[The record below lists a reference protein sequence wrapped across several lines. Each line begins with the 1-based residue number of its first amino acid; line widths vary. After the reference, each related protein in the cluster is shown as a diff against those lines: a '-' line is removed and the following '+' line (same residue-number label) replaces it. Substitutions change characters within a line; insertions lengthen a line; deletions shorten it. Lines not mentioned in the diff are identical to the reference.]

1 MYKFSQMNES
11 NLNDMVNI
19 VKNAYPG
26 VAANITA
33 EGMVERSKRPNV
45 KYHCVHSGDKQVGGF
60 LLWDFE
66 MNARQLMIK
75 VGGIGSVAVDLC
87 HKKEKICRE
96 ILRYFIDNLR
106 DSNINM
112 AVLYPFNSAFYYKMG
127 FGFGNLLQQ
136 FRLKP
141 EDLPGG
147 SSKSHIAMLS
157 ENNATE
163 LAKFYNSRVA
173 LTHGL
178 MTKTANEFA
187 ISLKL
192 PDNKVVAYV
201 KDGVIR
207 GYLAFQFKKA
217 SDESFL
223 ANDMVVSE
231 LLFDS
236 PEVFAELMAFLKSQS
251 DQVRY
256 VIVNTQDDGF
266 IYSVADPRNH
276 MDRVLT
282 SVYQECCR
290 TGLGLMYRICDVDGF
305 FSDMA
310 NCRFGN
316 LTMTLRLNVNDSF
329 VSENNRAFILK
340 FDNGLCTVSDGK
352 PDAELN
358 IGIAELSSMVMG
370 CANLTQLV
378 KYAKATISDE
388 RWLDPLSRAFS
399 LEEKPVCYTVF

>member
-1 MYKFSQMNES
+1 MTES
-11 NLNDMVNI
+11 NIPDMVQL
-19 VKNAYPG
+19 VKNAYPRF
-26 VAANITA
+26 ASSINA
-33 EGMVERSKRPNV
+33 EGMAERSKRPNV
-45 KYHCVHSGDKQVGGF
+45 KYYCVHSGNKQVGGF

-66 MNARQLMIK
+66 MNARKSMIK

-87 HKKEKICRE
+87 HKKEKVCRE

-106 DSNINM
+106 GRDVNM

-136 FRLKP
+136 FRLRP
-141 EDLPGG
+141 DDLPGG
-147 SSKSHIAMLS
+147 SSKSHIVILS
-157 ENNATE
+157 ESDAAE
-163 LAKFYNSRVA
+163 LAKFYNSQVA
-173 LTHGL
+173 VTHGL
-178 MTKTANEFA
+178 MTKTADEFTA
-187 ISLKL
+187 ILKQ
-192 PDNKVVAYV
+192 PDNSVVAYV
-201 KDGVIR
+201 KDGAVH
-207 GYLAFQFKKA
+207 GYLVFRFEKG

-223 ANDMVVSE
+223 VNDMVVSE
-231 LLFDS
+231 LLFDT
-236 PEVFAELMAFLKSQS
+236 PEAFAELMAFLKSQS

-256 VIVNTQDDGF
+256 VIVNTQDEGF

-276 MDRVLT
+276 MGRVLS

-290 TGLGLMYRICDVDGF
+290 TGLGLMYRICDVKGF

-316 LTMTLRLNVNDSF
+316 LSMKLGLNVRDSF
-329 VSENNRAFILK
+329 VPENNGALVLK
-340 FDNGLCTVSDGK
+340 SDNGLCTVSEGVSDVTI
-352 PDAELN
+352 D

-388 RWLDPLSRAFS
+388 RWLDPLSCAFS
-399 LEEKPVCYTVF
+399 LEEKPVCYTTF